1 MLERT
6 RVVKSTRR
14 HIQRFGMS
22 APGCLTVLVLGMATP
37 SHPAVADNGPQVA
50 VVSPAT
56 VERRILPE
64 ATPSGTVVL
73 RGSRP
78 VEPQPVTLLPQSI
91 LAGSAP
97 FRPEGWDPD
106 YDTGG
111 INRSYDTSGVDL
123 RSDRLFDTT
132 GFDRGFDRSGLG
144 R

>member
-1 MLERT
+1 
-6 RVVKSTRR
+6 
-14 HIQRFGMS
+14 MS

-50 VVSPAT
+50 VVSPVT

-64 ATPSGTVVL
+64 TTPSGTVVL

-78 VEPQPVTLLPQSI
+78 VEPEAVKLPSQPI
-91 LAGSAP
+91 LAGSALPGAP
-97 FRPEGWDPD
+97 FRPEGWDPY
-106 YDTGG
+106 YDTAG

-123 RSDRLFDTT
+123 RSDRLYDTS